1 MLLLPGIGREING
14 STRWFSI
21 GSFSMQPAEFLKVT
35 VILFL
40 SDYLVRNK
48 KEIKSFVTAIIK
60 PALPLGLVS
69 FLCLL
74 QPDYGSTALVL
85 FVALGILFLS
95 GVRLIYI
102 CGAIIAVSGILFLL
116 IFFFDHALERLLCYQ
131 DPFADATGCGYQLVQ
146 ALIAV
151 GSGEWFGVG
160 LGSSVQK
167 LFYIPHAN
175 NDFLV
180 AVIAEELGFLGI
192 MILVSLYGVLLWRI
206 FEIARKSFM
215 RGDLF
220 SALVA
225 QGIGLL
231 LSIQM
236 MIHFAVNFG
245 VVPTKGLTMPLMSA
259 GGSSMVASWFAVGL
273 LFSIDKANRGTRKMT
288 P

>member
-1 MLLLPGIGREING
+1 M
-14 STRWFSI
+14 
-21 GSFSMQPAEFLKVT
+21 
-35 VILFL
+35 
-40 SDYLVRNK
+40 
-48 KEIKSFVTAIIK
+48 
-60 PALPLGLVS
+60 
-69 FLCLL
+69 
-74 QPDYGSTALVL
+74 
-85 FVALGILFLS
+85 
-95 GVRLIYI
+95 
-102 CGAIIAVSGILFLL
+102 
-116 IFFFDHALERLLCYQ
+116 
-131 DPFADATGCGYQLVQ
+131 
-146 ALIAV
+146 

-206 FEIARKSFM
+206 FEISRKSFM

-225 QGIGLL
+225 QGSGLL

-259 GGSSMVASWFAVGL
+259 GGSSMVASCFAVGL